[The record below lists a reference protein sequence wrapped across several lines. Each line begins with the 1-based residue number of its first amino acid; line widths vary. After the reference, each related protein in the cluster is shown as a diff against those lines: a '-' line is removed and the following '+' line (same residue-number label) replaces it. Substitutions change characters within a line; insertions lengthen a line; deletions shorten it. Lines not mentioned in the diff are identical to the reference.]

1 MLITRDLCY
10 LIVFFQIVVA
20 VVLSVHTCVMV
31 YWWPISSMVFHR
43 IMTYL
48 LLTKHLMVCVSA
60 VEGATKFKMPP
71 FICIGPFRCS
81 HAHFEGMLPKKQYH
95 VAQLRDLTSV

>member
-10 LIVFFQIVVA
+10 LIVLFQSVVA

-31 YWWPISSMVFHR
+31 YWWPIASMVFHR

-48 LLTKHLMVCVSA
+48 LFKKYLMVSVSA
-60 VEGATKFKMPP
+60 AEGARKIENVTIYMYWA
-71 FICIGPFRCS
+71 I
-81 HAHFEGMLPKKQYH
+81 
-95 VAQLRDLTSV
+95 